1 MTRSGSVPTPAE
13 GESIR
18 TTARAR
24 AREVDELVAELA
36 RAILD
41 RTYVP
46 KQTIREM
53 AEREGVK
60 VATVE
65 EWAAE
70 AGRLVRIGPAVD
82 EYRDINLRRLD
93 AQYAR
98 ATDAKEAVAAISEQ
112 NKMLGLHAP
121 TVHKVDVS
129 VQAYAKLDDAQMLEH
144 VEAQLQRLT
153 ELRARLLA
161 KKATA
166 ALPAVIDVEVED
178 ESIEG

>member
-1 MTRSGSVPTPAE
+1 MTRRSSAV
-13 GESIR
+13 GELNR
-18 TTARAR
+18 TAARAR

-70 AGRLVRIGPAVD
+70 AGRLVRIGPTID

-121 TVHKVDVS
+121 TQHKVDVT
-129 VQAYAKLDDAQMLEH
+129 VQQYTKLSDEQMLEA
-144 VEAQLQRLT
+144 VDVQLQKLQ
-153 ELRARLLA
+153 ELKTKLLA
-161 KKATA
+161 KKAIP
-166 ALPAVIDVEVED
+166 ALPVEVEAED